1 MIYIFNTGLLYTYL
15 AGESGVGNL
24 GQSTFRALTRGYPLY
39 THWASGRLDNLE
51 INSQHPHYCHIRSIM
66 KPSVKQGSYDV
77 CLLLGREGEVA
88 TVQAA
93 TCECAAG

>member
-1 MIYIFNTGLLYTYL
+1 MIYIFNTGFLYTYL
-15 AGESGVGNL
+15 AGESGVGNV
-24 GQSTFRALTRGYPLY
+24 GQSTFRALTRGY

-66 KPSVKQGSYDV
+66 KPSMKQGSYHV
-77 CLLLGREGEVA
+77 YLLLGREGEVV

-93 TCECAAG
+93 TCECVAG